1 MTKNRHLPASAIP
14 SISMSENDFPVE
26 ITSFGY
32 SGLTKREAA
41 AIAAMQG
48 MLANPEVEQYAHAHA
63 LEGEP
68 FSMAKYAAVAVR
80 IADAIFDALEKK
92 AVK

>member
-1 MTKNRHLPASAIP
+1 MTKNRSLPASAIP
-14 SISMSENDFPVE
+14 SISMPENDFPIE

-48 MLANPEVEQYAHAHA
+48 ILANPQTPIDLAQWPASERKAVVAEQ
-63 LEGEP
+63 
-68 FSMAKYAAVAVR
+68 AVDQ
-80 IADAIFDALEKK
+80 ADALFDALEKK
-92 AVK
+92 ETK

>member
-1 MTKNRHLPASAIP
+1 MGNTERWSMKNRELPASSTIA
-14 SISMSENDFPVE
+14 MN
-26 ITSFGY
+26 GHR
-32 SGLTKREAA
+32 GLSKREAA

-48 MLANPEVEQYAHAHA
+48 MLANPEVEKYAHAHA

-68 FSMAKYAAVAVR
+68 FSMAKYASVAVR
-80 IADAIFDALEKK
+80 IADAMFDALEEK